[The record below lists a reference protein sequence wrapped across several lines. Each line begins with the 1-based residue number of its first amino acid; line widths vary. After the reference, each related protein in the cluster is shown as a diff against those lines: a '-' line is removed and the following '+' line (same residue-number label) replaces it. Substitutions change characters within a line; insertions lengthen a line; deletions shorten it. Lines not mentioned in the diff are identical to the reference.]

1 MFLPRVSGKGNF
13 LWVVSMALRRSRLRF
28 SSAVQRKLTL
38 GTNRQYLKAEK
49 RRSEGGGDKRRSLPR
64 PDIPAG
70 ANEEGG
76 IQVVFED
83 LGVDIAIQVNSEDES
98 GGINLVKGG
107 GGLDNLVTQGGDEL
121 NVGLVEIGFLE
132 DDFNFVFAQFL

>member
-1 MFLPRVSGKGNF
+1 
-13 LWVVSMALRRSRLRF
+13 MALRRSRLRF

-38 GTNRQYLKAEK
+38 GTNCQYLKAEK
-49 RRSEGGGDKRRSLPR
+49 RRSKGGGDKRRSLPG

-121 NVGLVEIGFLE
+121 NVGLVETGFLE
-132 DDFNFVFAQFL
+132 DDFDFVFAQFL